1 MVVGSRVPDDDVD
14 VKDGCR
20 CPCWNDV
27 GWREPKMHTPNL
39 NFLALNGIILNNS
52 YVQPLCSPSRSAFMS
67 GYFPFHTG
75 LQHDVIGPMQQAYLP
90 ANLTTLPEALKKVGY
105 ATHAVGKWH
114 LGYCNWKYTPTYR
127 GFDSF
132 MGYYNAAE
140 DYYTHKLGPGLDLRI
155 DENVDTEDTG
165 KYSAYFYAARAQ
177 QIIAAH
183 NASQPLF
190 LYLPFQSVHEP
201 LENGGPVWA
210 AGNNW
215 PLRGAKSTLWEGGT
229 RGTGFVYSRNLFKQ
243 TGIIH
248 DGLMHAVDWF
258 PTIMSLVGGQ
268 TPPGIDGVSQWE
280 SILNGS
286 PSPRY
291 DFVYNIDQI
300 LQNSAIRNGD
310 WKLIQGSPGTWN
322 DWYPVPGVD
331 KDPEERNDVKSL
343 YPDVLVA
350 MQLRLAQWLN
360 TEVPPNF
367 PGPDPAANPASHQI
381 TTQPNNNI
389 RTIDVEETVAVR
401 PGYEIFLLRHNI
413 SKLRGW
419 VPPALIAWRPL
430 DQFPVAHP
438 VARAKVIHVT
448 KTSARRTATSLP
460 HHTPAHAHEHVP
472 KTARTRPPTMS
483 LLWVDGG

>member
-1 MVVGSRVPDDDVD
+1 MSSCTWRFLLLLVVCVFCPRHALSRTPPNQLPHIVFIVADDL
-14 VKDGCR
+14 G
-20 CPCWNDV
+20 WNDV

-201 LENGGPVWA
+201 LEVPEVYENVFCSGTQNSTRKTKCGMVAILDEAIGNITGLLDTRGFMENILIIFTTDNGGPVWA

-331 KDPEERNDVKSL
+331 SDDSVTPDYTKFAPDDYQLYNIKEDPEERNDVKSL

-367 PGPDPAANPASHQI
+367 PGPDPAANPARYGGAWS
-381 TTQPNNNI
+381 
-389 RTIDVEETVAVR
+389 
-401 PGYEIFLLRHNI
+401 PG
-413 SKLRGW
+413 W
-419 VPPALIAWRPL
+419 C
-430 DQFPVAHP
+430 
-438 VARAKVIHVT
+438 
-448 KTSARRTATSLP
+448 
-460 HHTPAHAHEHVP
+460 
-472 KTARTRPPTMS
+472 
-483 LLWVDGG
+483 